1 MVAVPGLAGLALA
14 EGRVIVVGEVL
25 AVVLAVSLAKAWRIA
40 LVVALA
46 IALVEILTVWLTVSS
61 LAVSLAISLAIILTI
76 TLVIVLTV
84 ALAVVL
90 VIVLAVP
97 IAMITE
103 VTIAA
108 GVIEAVVAAGVV
120 EAVAACRGPGPR
132 SWRRHALLVG
142 LLPVH
147 EAAVALNLKPGS
159 LEERHGLGVGQCKGD
174 PKGAVDDVAR
184 ALRRQALDR
193 VCGRDLSH
201 ALEGPGQVP
210 RIEGL
215 AVGGRR
221 VQAEDVAASNGVCDA
236 GQRHHAGLAGSD
248 AHHLELLEAVLHE
261 FDAHGARAAA
271 GDAHTEAV
279 GVVGQGRHSL
289 GQRPAADGLLGLLGA
304 GDADVVGRVCAVAIV
319 DEGGGSADGI
329 GNVVEEA
336 ADAVDDLVDGGH
348 VHHGH
353 GLRRSV
359 YFGFGFAAFSK
370 GKKRRAA
377 APMFAETGDDA
388 RLATLLVFSTT
399 RRHHHGHHN
408 TTGSVGEAVV
418 AIAGPRV
425 NSRQ

>member
-1 MVAVPGLAGLALA
+1 MIAVPGLALA
-14 EGRVIVVGEVL
+14 EGRVIVVCEVL
-25 AVVLAVSLAKAWRIA
+25 AVVLAVALAKALTVA
-40 LVVALA
+40 LIVVLIVALA
-46 IALVEILTVWLTVSS
+46 VTLIETLTVWLAVPS
-61 LAVSLAISLAIILTI
+61 LAVPLAISLPIILAITLGIVLTI
-76 TLVIVLTV
+76 TLAIT
-84 ALAVVL
+84 LAVVL
-90 VIVLAVP
+90 VMVLAVTV
-97 IAMITE
+97 AVITE
-103 VTIAA
+103 MTIAA
-108 GVIEAVVAAGVV
+108 GAI

-132 SWRRHALLVG
+132 PRRRHALVVG
-142 LLPVH
+142 LLPGH
-147 EAAVALNLKPGS
+147 EVAVALNLKPGS
-159 LEERHGLGVGQCKGD
+159 LEERHGLGIGQRKGD

-184 ALRRQALDR
+184 ALRRQALNR
-193 VCGRDLSH
+193 VRGRDLSH

-248 AHHLELLEAVLHE
+248 AHHLERLEAVLHE
-261 FDAHGARAAA
+261 LDAHGARAAA
-271 GDAHTEAV
+271 GDAHAEAV

-319 DEGGGSADGI
+319 DEGGGSADGV

-348 VHHGH
+348 VHHG
-353 GLRRSV
+353 LRRSV
-359 YFGFGFAAFSK
+359 YFGFRMAALSR
-370 GKKRRAA
+370 GSERAA

-388 RLATLLVFSTT
+388 RLATLLVFWTT

-418 AIAGPRV
+418 AIAVPRI
-425 NSRQ
+425 NSRSRRRC

>member
-1 MVAVPGLAGLALA
+1 MAGLALA
-14 EGRVIVVGEVL
+14 KGRVIVVCKVL
-25 AVVLAVSLAKAWRIA
+25 AVVLAVALAKALTIT
-40 LVVALA
+40 LIVALA
-46 IALVEILTVWLTVSS
+46 VALIKTLTIW
-61 LAVSLAISLAIILTI
+61 LAISFLPIPSLPISLPIMLAI

-90 VIVLAVP
+90 VIVLAVTV
-97 IAMITE
+97 AVITE

-108 GVIEAVVAAGVV
+108 GVIEAVVATGVV

-132 SWRRHALLVG
+132 PWRRHALLVG
-142 LLPVH
+142 QLPVH
-147 EAAVALNLKPGS
+147 EAAVTLYLKPGS
-159 LEERHGLGVGQCKGD
+159 LEERHGLGVGQRKGD
-174 PKGAVDDVAR
+174 PKGAVDDIAR
-184 ALRRQALDR
+184 ALRREALDR

-261 FDAHGARAAA
+261 LDAHGARAAA
-271 GDAHTEAV
+271 GDAHAEAV

-319 DEGGGSADGI
+319 DEGGGSTDGV

-348 VHHGH
+348 VHYGH
-353 GLRRSV
+353 GLRRSVSV
-359 YFGFGFAAFSK
+359 YFGFGFAALSK

-377 APMFAETGDDA
+377 GPMFAEAGDDA
-388 RLATLLVFSTT
+388 RLATLLVFSTA

>member
-1 MVAVPGLAGLALA
+1 MVAVPGMAGLALA

-25 AVVLAVSLAKAWRIA
+25 AVVLAVSLAKAWRVA

-61 LAVSLAISLAIILTI
+61 LAVSLAISLAIILAI

-90 VIVLAVP
+90 VIVLAVTV
-97 IAMITE
+97 AVITE

-120 EAVAACRGPGPR
+120 EAVAACCGPGPR
-132 SWRRHALLVG
+132 PWRRHALLVG
-142 LLPVH
+142 LPVH
-147 EAAVALNLKPGS
+147 EAAVALNLEPGS
-159 LEERHGLGVGQCKGD
+159 LEERHGLGVGQRKGD

-184 ALRRQALDR
+184 ALGRQALDR

-221 VQAEDVAASNGVCDA
+221 VKAEDVAASNGVCDA
-236 GQRHHAGLAGSD
+236 RQRHHAGLAGSD

-261 FDAHGARAAA
+261 LDAHGARAAA
-271 GDAHTEAV
+271 GDAHAEAV

-319 DEGGGSADGI
+319 DEGGGSADGV

-353 GLRRSV
+353 GLRHSV